1 VDVRKHRGGKGEPR
15 RPAPSRNYH
24 LCVCVCVFIEKNQ
37 TCDLTTVK
45 RISSSAQTATR
56 ARMPPLDLKR
66 LFDEERA
73 RRRAAAGAS
82 TSAESAPERLEAL
95 EARAAYSMTDHDVGR
110 FAARPVSGL
119 FYVPEFVTEA
129 EERALLRSIRAPE
142 NDRRWTRG
150 DGGRRV
156 GNWGG
161 KPSDADVTE
170 PLPVWARAVVD
181 ALFARDV
188 FQETRDETN
197 EETGDAPPNHVL
209 VNEYRAPAGIF
220 PHNDGGVYAPKVA
233 ILTLEGDALIDFWEN
248 DGSDAASDATVRA
261 EDDDEDEQKQK
272 RNPPPAPRAQAALRR
287 RSLLVYEAEAYGL
300 RHGIRKG
307 FVDVVTSACVNAESA
322 RVSVGATV
330 PRGETR
336 VSIVFVRK
344 RRQ

>member
-1 VDVRKHRGGKGEPR
+1 MRV
-15 RPAPSRNYH
+15 
-24 LCVCVCVFIEKNQ
+24 
-37 TCDLTTVK
+37 
-45 RISSSAQTATR
+45 SSSAQTATR

-181 ALFARDV
+181 ALFARRV
-188 FQETRDETN
+188 FSETRDETN
-197 EETGDAPPNHVL
+197 EKSSDAPPNHVL

-248 DGSDAASDATVRA
+248 DGSDAASDATVPRRITTRRRRRRI
-261 EDDDEDEQKQK
+261 KQK
-272 RNPPPAPRAQAALRR
+272 TKSSAGASRAGGASPPFAAGVRGR
-287 RSLLVYEAEAYGL
+287 
-300 RHGIRKG
+300 GIRPAARHTERFRG
-307 FVDVVTSACVNAESA
+307 RRHERVRQRGERECVGGRHRPARRNA
-322 RVSVGATV
+322 RVNRLRS
-330 PRGETR
+330 
-336 VSIVFVRK
+336 
-344 RRQ
+344 

>member
-1 VDVRKHRGGKGEPR
+1 MRV
-15 RPAPSRNYH
+15 
-24 LCVCVCVFIEKNQ
+24 
-37 TCDLTTVK
+37 
-45 RISSSAQTATR
+45 SSSAQTATR

-181 ALFARDV
+181 ALFARRV
-188 FQETRDETN
+188 FSETRDETN
-197 EETGDAPPNHVL
+197 EKSGDAPPNHVL

-248 DGSDAASDATVRA
+248 DGSDAASDATVPA
-261 EDDDEDEQKQK
+261 EDHDEDEDEDELNKE

-287 RSLLVYEAEAYGL
+287 RSLLVYEGEAYGL